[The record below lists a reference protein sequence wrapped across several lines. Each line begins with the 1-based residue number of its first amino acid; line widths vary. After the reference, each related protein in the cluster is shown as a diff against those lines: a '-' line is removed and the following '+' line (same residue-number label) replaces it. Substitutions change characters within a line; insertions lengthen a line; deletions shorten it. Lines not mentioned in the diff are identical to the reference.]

1 MSKLYGVEC
10 DMVRSHQHDSC
21 LTTHTRITHTHTHTQ
36 WSFGCILYILL
47 CGYPPFD
54 HDDDDNAAME
64 TVNGIITFDGEEWDD
79 KKLAISLIRGLL
91 EGQQDQR
98 LTASQAL
105 KHKWMR
111 IDKKSLSGKHMG
123 GSIQNLRK
131 YLARRRWKRAQSAV
145 RASLR
150 LSRKSRRMSALASSS
165 KKSTTNSSSV
175 KSQRSS
181 LSTLKDDVGVALDEV
196 KVAQASE
203 SS

>member
-1 MSKLYGVEC
+1 
-10 DMVRSHQHDSC
+10 
-21 LTTHTRITHTHTHTQ
+21 
-36 WSFGCILYILL
+36 
-47 CGYPPFD
+47 
-54 HDDDDNAAME
+54 ME

-123 GSIQNLRK
+123 GSIKNLRK

-165 KKSTTNSSSV
+165 KKSTANSSSV